1 MSEVAEIKFMSY
13 AESVPAALDA
23 AGAGEVLARQE
34 RIMIKPNLVSASPP
48 PVTTPAAFVEAIVIY
63 VRDNSDA
70 EIVIAEGT
78 GDAMR
83 ETPDIFKALGYAKLA
98 DKYGLELVD
107 LNTAGTTVSKCKGC
121 RIYPEMRL
129 PAVAFESFIISAPV
143 LKAHLFCKL
152 TGTMK
157 NMMGFLPPEH
167 YGGGGGWKKSSFHDR
182 LDGKIADLCRHRM
195 PDLTVMDASLGLP
208 RSHLSGPCCDPP
220 VNRILAGFDAL
231 ELDRTAAGLLGL
243 DWRSIG
249 HLRD

>member
-1 MSEVAEIKFMSY
+1 MSNVTEIIFTSY
-13 AESVPAALDA
+13 EESVPAALDA
-23 AGAGEVLARQE
+23 AGAAEVLGRQE
-34 RIMIKPNLVSASPP
+34 RILIKPNLVSASPP
-48 PVTTPAAFVEAIVIY
+48 PVTTPAALVEAIVGY
-63 VRDNSDA
+63 VREHSGA

-83 ETPDIFKALGYAKLA
+83 ETSDVFKALGYVKLA

-107 LNTAGTTVSKCKGC
+107 LNTAGTTVSECAGC
-121 RIYPEMRL
+121 GIFPEMKL
-129 PAVAFESFIISAPV
+129 PAVAFESFMISAPV

-157 NMMGFLPPEH
+157 NMMGLLPPKH

-182 LDGKIADLCRHRM
+182 LDGKIADLCRHRT
-195 PDLTVMDASLGLP
+195 PDLTVMDASVGLP

-220 VNRILAGFDAL
+220 VNRILAGFDAR

-249 HLRD
+249 HLRS